1 MLQGGAQKSRKVALN
16 NWKMKKVADCF
27 IWEGARTRIIRS
39 DPGGPHSNAADS
51 VGPQLSTIGNPIW
64 VHSWLL
70 ERFSGADP
78 GGPTFGQLIS
88 RGYFWADPG
97 RSSFWAGSWGA
108 HFSGADA
115 QRPEKVASDP
125 ARPKVEAADLERPD
139 RGRADLQ
146 GPKFGSWETHSPSLS
161 QTAPPVVMSLQSMS
175 I

>member
-1 MLQGGAQKSRKVALN
+1 MPKRIRAGQKA
-16 NWKMKKVADCF
+16 
-27 IWEGARTRIIRS
+27 RIIRS

-51 VGPQLSTIGNPIW
+51 VGPQLSMLWGPIW

-125 ARPKVEAADLERPD
+125 ARPKVEAPILRDPIGGGPIFRDPNLDPGRPTPLYLYVSGCERGVHS
-139 RGRADLQ
+139 RGYR
-146 GPKFGSWETHSPSLS
+146 P
-161 QTAPPVVMSLQSMS
+161 
-175 I
+175 